1 MPVEGMLLAYH
12 IAGGTFLKNVKKYTT
27 HHADKYNNRGP
38 GRDLITKF
46 TNNFG
51 DIFDNNSHKITNY
64 IDERTITIADIRFN
78 IIPTDEA
85 YDIEIPEINS
95 IYTHM
100 LGSNCHSIITSVEH
114 AKSMIVTL
122 KEYISKNYNLI
133 LTSHYIPE
141 DINAVK
147 AKISY
152 IENLL
157 NIAKDSSNAKD
168 FIDKVKTE
176 YPNYNGVNYLEMTAN
191 CLFNK

>member
-1 MPVEGMLLAYH
+1 
-12 IAGGTFLKNVKKYTT
+12 
-27 HHADKYNNRGP
+27 
-38 GRDLITKF
+38 
-46 TNNFG
+46 
-51 DIFDNNSHKITNY
+51 
-64 IDERTITIADIRFN
+64 
-78 IIPTDEA
+78 
-85 YDIEIPEINS
+85 
-95 IYTHM
+95 M

-114 AKSMIVTL
+114 AKSMIATL

>member
-1 MPVEGMLLAYH
+1 MLLAYH

-141 DINAVK
+141 DINAIK